1 MYDQFKGLWGVLYN
15 KIFKF
20 IPDVILI
27 SVAQVSKWKIRKI
40 TLIHLQNTEIS
51 EQSHQYIIHYT
62 HRKQLQDITHDNNI
76 AK

>member
-1 MYDQFKGLWGVLYN
+1 MYEQFKGLWGVLYN

-40 TLIHLQNTEIS
+40 T
-51 EQSHQYIIHYT
+51 
-62 HRKQLQDITHDNNI
+62 
-76 AK
+76 